1 MITLYIH
8 LEGLET
14 TLLDVESLPEITDT
28 MILGKNPRK
37 RDGKDVDYLQQN
49 VNTIILPLHRI
60 TFIEVMTDEREEEIE
75 TFIRE

>member
-1 MITLYIH
+1 
-8 LEGLET
+8 
-14 TLLDVESLPEITDT
+14 

-49 VNTIILPLHRI
+49 VNTIILPLHRV